1 MATQAEAFATAV
13 NTEQRFQELERRFV
27 ELRQELTLVKGE
39 RDVLK
44 NDFSALEDEVKRER
58 KKADDALAREDAKKR
73 ELQSAEAKHLE
84 MQQQRKATEARFD
97 LKQREVDHM
106 SDELKSF
113 SQKLGTAHGSE
124 SAAQRELTELR
135 ASQVPLQCQVDRL
148 EKEKAVLHQHKD
160 WLDGELKAKTTDILQ
175 LRKAH
180 STERLELTSQLEA
193 KAEAASRAE
202 EALAAS
208 RAEVEQL
215 EAKQRQLANAN
226 KDEAQRALAASEEHG
241 KALAAQQRLSQLY
254 NDGKRQAEARQKQ
267 LAAELEA
274 LRARAESAHAA
285 AKEQNEKNMQD
296 ATRRLAVQQAASDE
310 HTKALEAEL
319 ANARREGSLRSAAGA
334 AGTAGAGG
342 APTESAVSVAQR
354 LLDEGVSLTDM
365 YNRVVDAEAALRKE
379 RSEKEKAEMYLQQ
392 ILREVES
399 KAPIIA
405 GQRLD
410 YERALASHD
419 ELSRRLDE
427 TNRKR
432 NAAEDD
438 VRQLRA
444 ELDETS
450 AGKLEL
456 EQHNVDLARQMQAL
470 LREQLALKQ
479 AAQTGGGAQS
489 IGGGTPSRALPGFAA
504 PSPRPGSAS
513 RSPFVASRSPY
524 ARSPFTSSSP
534 SSGASNNAA
543 NATPPAKADGRFAED
558 VISENLVEY
567 RSVDELQKKNQQLLV
582 VVRRLS
588 TQREKEH
595 MDEADGS
602 KAHMKRQLEETLQQ
616 LEDVR
621 SARQRQEE
629 MVTAI
634 VHQRDM
640 YRVLLA
646 QANEGFSKPAQ
657 GGDAATTP
665 GAAGGSSSSAA
676 AAAPAGMLDCNSGMS
691 SGADQ
696 AALSALTEELS
707 GAKTKAR
714 ETREELEAI
723 KEDRSRLA
731 DEKNTCRADLFAAK
745 SNLARANADT
755 DHHKERFERLEATY
769 NTATAEIDRL
779 RKDSTAAQAR
789 MLEQEKHVA
798 ELHDK
803 LYAASSKQSLLSAE
817 VSKAQGELKITS
829 DSEQRTQAENATLKA
844 ESQRQAA
851 LIDSVQRIEQAME
864 SRSSAEINR
873 LQDEKEALEK
883 ELSHKRKALEK
894 AQEDV
899 NHVQR
904 GKAMEL
910 QLANTKLERSREE
923 ATSAH
928 QDATQSALRLKDA
941 LARVAQLESDM
952 AARLAQVR
960 ELKQQVGGD
969 DAATDAAT
977 DEAALEY
984 SRLQQQLKDSE
995 AALAEAR
1002 EHLKQYSAISAAN
1015 EKALAELSAASEKW
1029 KSDKQAEL
1037 DAKSK
1042 ELEVVRADEKR
1053 ASELA
1058 TAAAAEVERL
1068 REALRVARE
1077 EGAAADLR
1085 ASQAA
1090 EANSAD
1096 LAAAEQRAGS
1106 LKKDMDVHRR
1116 AAQKA
1121 QSDYERELQMH
1132 AADVK
1137 GLAELRALAESRT
1150 RQADEADVKLAGLA
1164 ATAAANE
1171 ANWRLERDDLKAAE
1185 STAKEAK
1192 EALQNQNA
1200 LLHSQLETLGK
1211 QVQRL
1216 QSDRVEQVD
1225 AMGGGDESNKMLAE
1239 LREVLRYVKRE
1250 KETVDCKLEVAEQER
1265 SRATQ
1270 QLSQT
1275 HAQLE
1280 AARAELK
1287 DATEGRAGVAPD
1299 SEHQQLLAQV
1309 QQLNTYR
1316 ESNAKLRHDKLEAEA
1331 KVKDIET
1338 RLGEAKGA
1346 LEPSLR
1352 KERELVAEKGALKA
1366 EVASLLQENSEQCK
1380 RMDALFQKHPQIDPA
1395 KHKTLVA
1402 EHEALHAKTNDLG
1415 KSLEQAQT
1423 LNDAN
1428 AAKIATHEK
1437 RIQELDSQA
1446 QTIPGKDKQLVQ
1458 FRNMLR
1464 ENMQKHKKE
1473 IEAAKAAATQAP
1485 QQSPQEL
1492 QAIKEQIASL
1502 EQEKST
1508 VEAKLKTTE
1517 KGAKEAVRVSKEM
1530 ANKLNR
1536 AKQYIETLK
1545 AKMLENELEV
1555 PKPAG
1560 KAKAEATAAAPATSA
1575 AAVGATAAAPAV
1587 AALAAAVPAAAA
1599 AATTAAAPTSTAA
1612 AAAPVAAAVAAP
1624 AAALVAPT
1632 PTPAV
1637 MAAAI
1642 SAAPAPSAV
1651 APALLVATPAGAG
1664 TGQKKRPLEGA
1675 AQDQPSAAAAG
1686 GFANASATAKKTK
1699 VNPTTTPAQDKID
1712 KEAEMRTKLLQAK
1725 NKQAAT
1731 AAIPPPAPAP
1741 AIEPVPSALSAQAT
1755 PAAAPQSAAATSLS
1769 LPAASPFG
1777 LSLKAPSAGAPTPAF
1792 SFGGSLSAT
1801 APTFSFNNTTPVI
1814 SFGSTTMPAGDQEQA
1829 LANSAPAGAAAA
1841 PFGGFGLVSAADAAP
1856 AADVAAVVAEDGGS
1870 AAPQDAGMADA
1881 DEDAPTAS

>member
-84 MQQQRKATEARFD
+84 MQQQRKAAEARFD

-135 ASQVPLQCQVDRL
+135 ASQIPLQCQVDRL

-180 STERLELTSQLEA
+180 STERLELTSQLET
-193 KAEAASRAE
+193 KAEAAKRAE

-215 EAKQRQLANAN
+215 EAKQRQLTNAN

-267 LAAELEA
+267 LAAELGA

-342 APTESAVSVAQR
+342 APAESAVSVAQR

-432 NAAEDD
+432 NAAEDE

-543 NATPPAKADGRFAED
+543 NATPAKADGRFAED

-676 AAAPAGMLDCNSGMS
+676 ATAPAGMLDCNSGMS

-696 AALSALTEELS
+696 AALSALTEELA

-731 DEKNTCRADLFAAK
+731 DEKNTLRADLFAAK

-755 DHHKERFERLEATY
+755 DHHKERFERDQATY

-789 MLEQEKHVA
+789 MQEQEKHVA

-803 LYAASSKQSLLSAE
+803 LYAASSKQGLLSAE
-817 VSKAQGELKITS
+817 VTKAQGELKITS

-873 LQDEKEALEK
+873 LQDEKEALGK
-883 ELSHKRKALEK
+883 ELSQKRKALEK

-941 LARVAQLESDM
+941 LAHVAQLESDM

-1042 ELEVVRADEKR
+1042 ELEAVRADEKR

-1085 ASQAA
+1085 ASQTA

-1137 GLAELRALAESRT
+1137 GLTELRALAESRT

-1275 HAQLE
+1275 RVQLE

-1428 AAKIATHEK
+1428 TTKLATHEK

-1446 QTIPGKDKQLVQ
+1446 QTIPRKDKQIED
-1458 FRNMLR
+1458 FRKMLR

-1492 QAIKEQIASL
+1492 QAVNEQIASL

-1508 VEAKLKTTE
+1508 VEAKLKTQE
-1517 KGAKEAVRVSKEM
+1517 KGVKEARDAARNGM
-1530 ANKLNR
+1530 AKLNR

-1587 AALAAAVPAAAA
+1587 AALAPVVPVAAAA
-1599 AATTAAAPTSTAA
+1599 AAAAAPTSTAA
-1612 AAAPVAAAVAAP
+1612 AAAPVAAVAAAP

-1675 AQDQPSAAAAG
+1675 AQDQPSAVAAG

-1699 VNPTTTPAQDKID
+1699 VNPTTTPAQEKID

-1731 AAIPPPAPAP
+1731 AAIPAPAPAP

-1777 LSLKAPSAGAPTPAF
+1777 LSLKAPSAGAATPAF

-1814 SFGSTTMPAGDQEQA
+1814 SFGSTTTPAGDQEQA

-1841 PFGGFGLVSAADAAP
+1841 PFGGFGLVSAVKAAP
-1856 AADVAAVVAEDGGS
+1856 AAADVAAAVAEDGGS

-1881 DEDAPTAS
+1881 DEDAPTSS